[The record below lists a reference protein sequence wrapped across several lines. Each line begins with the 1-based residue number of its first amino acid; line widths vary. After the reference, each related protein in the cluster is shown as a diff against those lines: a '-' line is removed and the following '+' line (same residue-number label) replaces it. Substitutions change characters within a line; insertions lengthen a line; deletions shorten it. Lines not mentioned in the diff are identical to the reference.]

1 MELMSPAPP
10 VSWGDAQ
17 GKLEIVIYNHRA
29 KAPGRKDS
37 KVWSL
42 PPQGVTDSGTRSQ
55 PSPGLGQGLP
65 ATRIPASPGS
75 LGTSYHHPRTASEV
89 AQQTRPPWQLAPT
102 QRKGARERGSLLGPT
117 CSGSDTPSPLMVSL
131 IKNQLR
137 DHPHLTQR
145 ARALQLLSRLSRI

>member
-10 VSWGDAQ
+10 VSWGDIQ

-37 KVWSL
+37 QEWSL

-55 PSPGLGQGLP
+55 PPPGLGQGL
-65 ATRIPASPGS
+65 PASPGS
-75 LGTSYHHPRTASEV
+75 LGTSYHHTWTASEV
-89 AQQTRPPWQLAPT
+89 AQQTCPPWQLAPT

-117 CSGSDTPSPLMVSL
+117 CSGSDTPSPPMASL
-131 IKNQLR
+131 IKNQLQ
-137 DHPHLTQR
+137 DHPHLTQH
-145 ARALQLLSRLSRI
+145 ARALQLLSRLSRV